1 MLLGKGDGKLSGSR
15 AGSRRQELKVA
26 SASGDILCAKAALR
40 GAFSSEGEH
49 GFAAARGTI

>member
-15 AGSRRQELKVA
+15 ADSRKQELKVA